1 LVSLSL
7 NRLHFQLKAFLL
19 LALLWVVGLPGLM
32 AFGFASAGFWW
43 LVCSCIVAAIT
54 YPPRWASL
62 NYALT
67 ALAVIAAAIGFVSG
81 TLTLTESSKDLL
93 AQPSAWANA
102 MTGSAAFVFIVFRAV
117 VAHQRATG
125 GLVEQRAR
133 QWADALPIGIFVV
146 DANGA
151 PHYANP
157 RSAELL
163 GRVAETDGKPQGL
176 SQAYNLYVSGTD
188 QFYDDSQLPA
198 VRALRGEDCVVD
210 DIDTIHQ
217 GTRRRLQV
225 WSRPIRDRNG
235 KIIFGVSAFDDITV
249 RKSVEQDLILARD
262 QAQSASRAKSEFVAN
277 MSHEIRTPMNAIL
290 GMLYLLSE
298 SELSQKQR
306 SQLEMIRHSGQSL
319 LHILNDVLDFSK
331 VEAGRMEL
339 SPTVFK
345 IRELMATMAGI
356 AQPTADEKNLHLR
369 VDVATDV
376 PDTLLGDAQRMLQ
389 VLINLT
395 SNALKFTHE
404 GEVAVQVELASR
416 NDAAVSVR
424 LRVRDSGIGIDAKQ
438 QERLFSSFTQADAST
453 TRRYGGTGLGL
464 AITKRIV
471 ELMGGTISVQ
481 SAPLQGCEFCVT
493 LPFQEVHATP
503 EHALPTA
510 GSPSPRLDG
519 ARLLL
524 VEDNPLNQVVALG
537 MLELAGARVAVA
549 SDGQIAL
556 DRLREEP
563 TAFDVV
569 LLDVQMPVLDGYDCA
584 RAIRT
589 QLNLS
594 LPIIALSAGVTAD
607 ERARC
612 SAAGM
617 DDFIAKPIDVGQML
631 STIAANL
638 QRARDSKSNLP
649 PPDPVAQTL
658 DRISHSFAEQPDRRQ
673 TLLKLISNL
682 VTSAPLRFTQARSAW
697 RDGHDDDA
705 ARLLHSLRGSIGLLG
720 ARQFASTTVALEA
733 AIQKGD
739 HADLTTQFDAGEAE
753 LEQVLVI
760 ARQWLDRQ
768 SKL

>member
-1 LVSLSL
+1 VRFPSKLDLFDSAGDAQQIRVAFVDEVLRGLAVFALIAAPISVARASFTGWMALYSVHIAMAVLVLLVSISL

-163 GRVAETDGKPQGL
+163 GRVAETNGKPKGL

-298 SELSQKQR
+298 S
-306 SQLEMIRHSGQSL
+306 
-319 LHILNDVLDFSK
+319 
-331 VEAGRMEL
+331 
-339 SPTVFK
+339 
-345 IRELMATMAGI
+345 
-356 AQPTADEKNLHLR
+356 
-369 VDVATDV
+369 
-376 PDTLLGDAQRMLQ
+376 
-389 VLINLT
+389 
-395 SNALKFTHE
+395 
-404 GEVAVQVELASR
+404 
-416 NDAAVSVR
+416 
-424 LRVRDSGIGIDAKQ
+424 
-438 QERLFSSFTQADAST
+438 
-453 TRRYGGTGLGL
+453 
-464 AITKRIV
+464 
-471 ELMGGTISVQ
+471 
-481 SAPLQGCEFCVT
+481 
-493 LPFQEVHATP
+493 ATP
-503 EHALPTA
+503 
-510 GSPSPRLDG
+510 G
-519 ARLLL
+519 
-524 VEDNPLNQVVALG
+524 N
-537 MLELAGARVAVA
+537 
-549 SDGQIAL
+549 
-556 DRLREEP
+556 
-563 TAFDVV
+563 
-569 LLDVQMPVLDGYDCA
+569 
-584 RAIRT
+584 
-589 QLNLS
+589 
-594 LPIIALSAGVTAD
+594 
-607 ERARC
+607 RC
-612 SAAGM
+612 C
-617 DDFIAKPIDVGQML
+617 
-631 STIAANL
+631 
-638 QRARDSKSNLP
+638 
-649 PPDPVAQTL
+649 
-658 DRISHSFAEQPDRRQ
+658 
-673 TLLKLISNL
+673 
-682 VTSAPLRFTQARSAW
+682 TS
-697 RDGHDDDA
+697 
-705 ARLLHSLRGSIGLLG
+705 
-720 ARQFASTTVALEA
+720 
-733 AIQKGD
+733 
-739 HADLTTQFDAGEAE
+739 
-753 LEQVLVI
+753 
-760 ARQWLDRQ
+760 
-768 SKL
+768 